1 MKEKIYTIPINDAF
15 NIDCA
20 CPICEIE
27 RKIDSQ
33 FVESTLGASMM
44 EPDYRIITNELG
56 FCKTHYS
63 QLILQSKA
71 LPLSLV
77 MQTHSEFQNK
87 KLISI
92 LQSSPD
98 VKKSMFK
105 KTSSKKQV
113 AENAISAIKQL
124 NNSCSICDKTA
135 NVMNKFLENI
145 IFLWKTE
152 KEFKDKFNSQKGF
165 CLPHFSKLLE
175 YSVKGLNDN
184 DFNEFLDT
192 ISQMQIASLNDV
204 YNDVTEFT
212 KIFDHQSKGLPSEKV
227 KTAVRRSIHK
237 CSGLMSQID

>member
-15 NIDCA
+15 SIECA

-56 FCKTHYS
+56 FCKSHYS

-92 LQSSPD
+92 FQSNPD

-105 KTSSKKQV
+105 KTSSKKQI
-113 AENAISAIKQL
+113 AENAIDAIKLL
-124 NNSCSICDKTA
+124 NNSCSICNKTA
-135 NVMNKFLENI
+135 NVMNKILENI

-152 KEFKDKFNSQKGF
+152 EEFRDTFNSKKGF
-165 CLPHFSKLLE
+165 CLPHFASLLE
-175 YSVKGLNDN
+175 HSLKGLNEN
-184 DFNEFLDT
+184 DFNLFLDN
-192 ISQMQIASLNDV
+192 ISAMQISSLNDI
-204 YNDVTEFT
+204 YNDVSEFT
-212 KIFDHQSKGLPSEKV
+212 KLFDHKSTGVPTEKV

-237 CSGLMSQID
+237 CSGLMVQID